1 MSDISGLE
9 MSGLSAEMEAFC
21 RAIHSAF
28 LQQHGITSWP
38 TSVTVIPKEP
48 IPNHPQQCEM
58 HMRCGVQGSNS
69 SSIEAVT
76 TNPEAD
82 LRVART
88 GEDGLPLARPS
99 KYFPEKYQYQ
109 G

>member
-38 TSVTVIPKEP
+38 TSVAIIPKAP
-48 IPNHPQQCEM
+48 IPNHAQQYEM
-58 HMRCGVQGSNS
+58 HISCGVQGRNS
-69 SSIEAVT
+69 SSISTVTADIEAV
-76 TNPEAD
+76 
-82 LRVART
+82 LRSRLGALLDDNYAT
-88 GEDGLPLARPS
+88 H
-99 KYFPEKYQYQ
+99 EKMKS
-109 G
+109 